1 MGSGGNSGSPIHWRI
16 GANYCVN
23 QDKKNLPIAVDA
35 MGADHGSAVVVE
47 GAVEAASEYGIS
59 SIIVGSEEEISA
71 RLFALGAANH
81 NLIRVHHAPEIV
93 TMEDSPS
100 AAIRRKPNSSIRHAF
115 DLVKRG
121 EASAVVSPGNT
132 GAVMAAGMYVVG
144 NLPGV
149 LRPAIASLIPR
160 KGGATQP
167 TVLLDS
173 GANVDCSSQQLVQ
186 FALMGAQYARAGL
199 GVAQPKIG
207 LLSNGTEDSKGT
219 DVIRAAAL
227 VLGQNNELEGASL
240 KYIGFVEPKHIPSDA
255 ADVVV
260 ADGFVGN
267 CILKA
272 MEGTVELVVD
282 SLKLAAQESW
292 LGSLGLMIAKP
303 TLRRVFKDRLNPS
316 AYGGAPLLGLGCV
329 TIICHGSAKARAI
342 KNGIKVAHTLVVT
355 DSMAKMAEALAPLS
369 KAEGERA

>member
-1 MGSGGNSGSPIHWRI
+1 MT
-16 GANYCVN
+16 
-23 QDKKNLPIAVDA
+23 QDNKHLPIAVDA
-35 MGADHGSAVVVE
+35 MGADHGSSVVVE
-47 GAVEAASEYGIS
+47 GAVEAATEHGIQ
-59 SIIVGSEEEISA
+59 SIIVGHEEEITT
-71 RLFALGAANH
+71 RLLSLGAADNK
-81 NLIRVHHAPEIV
+81 LIRVHHAPEIV

-100 AAIRRKPNSSIRHAF
+100 AAIRRKPNSSIRLAF

-160 KGGATQP
+160 KGSGPSRP
-167 TVLLDS
+167 TILLDS
-173 GANVDCSSQQLVQ
+173 GANVDCSAQQLIQ
-186 FALMGAQYARAGL
+186 FALMGAQYARAGM
-199 GVAQPKIG
+199 GVSQPKIG
-207 LLSNGTEDSKGT
+207 LLSNGTEESKGT
-219 DVIRAAAL
+219 DVIRSAAQTLSQSGA
-227 VLGQNNELEGASL
+227 EGSASFR
-240 KYIGFVEPKHIPSDA
+240 YVGFVEPKHIPSDV

-292 LGSLGLMIAKP
+292 LGSFGLMLAKP
-303 TLRRVFKDRLNPS
+303 TLRRVFKDKLNPS

-329 TIICHGSAKARAI
+329 TIICHGSARARAI
-342 KNGIKVAHTLVVT
+342 KNGIKVAQTLVTT
-355 DSMAKMAEALAPLS
+355 DSMLKMAEALAPLNR
-369 KAEGERA
+369 AEADRA

>member
-1 MGSGGNSGSPIHWRI
+1 MT
-16 GANYCVN
+16 
-23 QDKKNLPIAVDA
+23 QDNKHLPIAVDA
-35 MGADHGSAVVVE
+35 MGADHGSSVVVE
-47 GAVEAASEYGIS
+47 GVVEAATEYGIP
-59 SIIVGSEEEISA
+59 SIIVGHEEEIGT
-71 RLFALGAANH
+71 RLLALGAANH
-81 NLIRVHHAPEIV
+81 KLIRVHHAPEIV

-160 KGGATQP
+160 KGSVGKSGTTQP

-173 GANVDCSSQQLVQ
+173 GANVDCSSQQLIQ

-219 DVIRAAAL
+219 DVIRAAAQTL
-227 VLGQNNELEGASL
+227 SQSIGGGGATFR
-240 KYIGFVEPKHIPSDA
+240 YVGFVEPKHIPSDV

-292 LGSLGLMIAKP
+292 LGSIGLMLAKP
-303 TLRRVFKDRLNPS
+303 TLRRVFKDKLNPS

-329 TIICHGSAKARAI
+329 TIICHGSARARAI
-342 KNGIKVAHTLVVT
+342 KNGIKVAHTLVTT
-355 DSMAKMAEALAPLS
+355 DSVAKMTEALAPL
-369 KAEGERA
+369 